1 MDDAQL
7 ARRFGIIEQQLRAL
21 SDHLGVACP
30 AFASD
35 GVPDAGRADG
45 GSGTGAAPGAP
56 TGPSGV
62 PAEVVEL
69 AQAGKA
75 VQAVSLLRKLT
86 GATLVEAKRV
96 VDSL

>member
-21 SDHLGVACP
+21 SEHLGVPCP

-35 GVPDAGRADG
+35 GVPDAGRADED
-45 GSGTGAAPGAP
+45 SEMGASPGAP
-56 TGPSGV
+56 TGPPGV

-69 AQAGKA
+69 AQAGKSI
-75 VQAVSLLRKLT
+75 QAISLLRKLT
-86 GATLVEAKRV
+86 GATLVEAKGV